1 MSWNWLEFSFNIIEH
16 WWDYLIS
23 LLSLTVVHYV
33 LPSSPVRELES
44 SREQLKWKW
53 ILERKN
59 NEKEIIAVYEN
70 FSLISAVFIAILFLY
85 EFLSGFFC
93 QGGALSWVWGWLMYG
108 FLGILCQNS
117 IKLFLFRILQYY
129 RSSRECS
136 ARSQLQKCS
145 AVRISIES
153 RTAVRISIESCS
165 AVSILIES
173 HSAVRIS
180 IESRTAE

>member
-44 SREQLKWKW
+44 SREQLKW

-70 FSLISAVFIAILFLY
+70 FLSFRLFLLQFY
-85 EFLSGFFC
+85 FYMNFWVGFFC
-93 QGGALSWVWGWLMYG
+93 QGGALSWMWGWLSFWVFYVKTALNC
-108 FLGILCQNS
+108 FFS
-117 IKLFLFRILQYY
+117 IFFNIT
-129 RSSRECS
+129 EAEES
-136 ARSQLQKCS
+136 AQLDRNYKNVQP
-145 AVRISIES
+145 
-153 RTAVRISIESCS
+153 
-165 AVSILIES
+165 
-173 HSAVRIS
+173 
-180 IESRTAE
+180 